1 MNCIIIE
8 DGQEAAEYLEFQLKR
23 VNMAVDV
30 LAKIGSVK
38 DAVSWL
44 KHHQTDLIFLD
55 IQLRDGLS
63 FEIFDHVQVNTPVVF
78 TTSYDQYAIKAF
90 EVNSIS
96 YLLKPIKLYHL
107 KAAVEKFIQ
116 LKEHSL
122 MPPAFNSRITPLVQD
137 HQKRFLLESGNTY
150 KYIQVEDIAY
160 FRVQS
165 GRYLII
171 VTRDGQQH
179 LYENTLERL
188 EQRLDPISF
197 FRINRQFII
206 NIDAIKHMESYDS
219 RRIKIEITPECK
231 DEVIVAMTK
240 MIEFKDWLNR

>member
-1 MNCIIIE
+1 
-8 DGQEAAEYLEFQLKR
+8 
-23 VNMAVDV
+23 
-30 LAKIGSVK
+30 
-38 DAVSWL
+38 
-44 KHHQTDLIFLD
+44 
-55 IQLRDGLS
+55 
-63 FEIFDHVQVNTPVVF
+63 
-78 TTSYDQYAIKAF
+78 
-90 EVNSIS
+90 
-96 YLLKPIKLYHL
+96 
-107 KAAVEKFIQ
+107 
-116 LKEHSL
+116 
-122 MPPAFNSRITPLVQD
+122 
-137 HQKRFLLESGNTY
+137 
-150 KYIQVEDIAY
+150 
-160 FRVQS
+160 
-165 GRYLII
+165 